1 MAYKIASKGPIHMA
15 YIILIVNSI
24 TKIYS
29 WVAGGACD
37 PCPISVG
44 PFFPFFALVASLVF
58 DSFLVFGA
66 FGPVVFSFPF
76 ESFLAFFS
84 YKK

>member
-1 MAYKIASKGPIHMA
+1 MA

-29 WVAGGACD
+29 WVADRVCD

-44 PFFPFFALVASLVF
+44 PFFPFFALVAFLVF
-58 DSFLVFGA
+58 GSFLVFGA
-66 FGPVVFSFPF
+66 FGPVVSWVAVEVFFPF